1 MGLSEMKKYQVTI
14 KFRMSDD
21 FMQLIPDHRE
31 YINSLI
37 EDNVIDQYA
46 VTMESQTIWITFSA
60 KNKREIRKYL
70 TGSPLFK
77 YWKFQVNELVVVDGQ
92 LHRLPAVQLN

>member
-1 MGLSEMKKYQVTI
+1 MKKYQATI

-37 EDNVIDQYA
+37 EDNIIDQYA

-60 KNKREIRKYL
+60 KNKRDVKKIPFGITSLQILEIS
-70 TGSPLFK
+70 G
-77 YWKFQVNELVVVDGQ
+77 E
-92 LHRLPAVQLN
+92 